1 MKTPVFAASG
11 AKKTSQMTL
20 DAKVFGLKPNAELLA
35 QAYRTYLAN
44 QRTNN
49 ASTLTRGL
57 VSGGGK
63 KPYRQKGTGRART
76 GSIRNPIWRG
86 GGITFGPTGIENYS
100 RKLPKKMAQ
109 AAILQALS
117 AKADIVQV
125 IEAFSFD
132 APKTSAAVALLDRL
146 DANGNIVII
155 TAAST
160 SATRKSV
167 ANIPFVEIL
176 EAGQLNVFD
185 LMNADTIIIEQA
197 ALDLLGKGSTPA
209 KTEAKPTKSAKAV
222 KSAKLVKPV
231 KTEVKS

>member
-1 MKTPVFAASG
+1 MKVPAFSTSG
-11 AKKTSQMTL
+11 AKQSDVTL
-20 DAKVFGLKPNAELLA
+20 DAKVFGLAPNAELLA
-35 QAYRTYLAN
+35 QAYRTFLAN

-49 ASTLTRGL
+49 ARTLTRGL

-117 AKADIVQV
+117 AKADTIQV
-125 IEAFSFD
+125 IEAFNF
-132 APKTSAAVALLDRL
+132 AEPKTSAAVQLLDQL
-146 DANGNIVII
+146 DATGNIVII

-160 SATRKSV
+160 STTRQSV

-176 EAGQLNVFD
+176 EVNQLNVFD
-185 LMNADTIIIEQA
+185 LMNADTIIIEKP
-197 ALDLLGKGSTPA
+197 ALTLLGNNSAET
-209 KTEAKPTKSAKAV
+209 KTDIKS
-222 KSAKLVKPV
+222 
-231 KTEVKS
+231 EVKS